1 MSRID
6 DRDFRYQA
14 GGEMEKRGNSGDGSR
29 GDRGYYSWA
38 AGIIGKC
45 TNEKDGKRRRKT
57 DQQDWVML
65 QSTNV
70 VCSSSFVDVVFFCRR
85 RSQTE
90 GGRVQ
95 HVHAYRAT
103 GIRGFEIIYGVVLV
117 LVSDIIR
124 NK

>member
-1 MSRID
+1 
-6 DRDFRYQA
+6 
-14 GGEMEKRGNSGDGSR
+14 MEN
-29 GDRGYYSWA
+29 A
-38 AGIIGKC
+38 Q
-45 TNEKDGKRRRKT
+45 NEKDGKRRRKT

-65 QSTNV
+65 QSTTNV
-70 VCSSSFVDVVFFCRR
+70 VCSSSSFVDVVFFCRR

>member
-1 MSRID
+1 
-6 DRDFRYQA
+6 
-14 GGEMEKRGNSGDGSR
+14 MEN
-29 GDRGYYSWA
+29 A
-38 AGIIGKC
+38 Q
-45 TNEKDGKRRRKT
+45 NEKDGKRRRKT